1 MVPAMNFA
9 WMFVAVLAGCSSGA
23 TNTDAG
29 ATVNGCTAF
38 EDDTAGGATVTGPS
52 GATPAQYTP
61 NCVHIKV
68 GQSVTWNSNFTS
80 HPLAPFNGDTP
91 NPITSTAT
99 GTTASVTFANPG
111 TFGFHCGIHTTL
123 MEGAVQVTP

>member
-1 MVPAMNFA
+1 
-9 WMFVAVLAGCSSGA
+9 MFVALLTGSCSSGS

-38 EDDTAGGATVTGPS
+38 EDDTAAGATVTGPS
-52 GATPAQYTP
+52 GASAAQYTP

-68 GQSVTWNSNFTS
+68 GQSVTWSSNFTS
-80 HPLAPFNGDTP
+80 HPLVPFNGDTP

-99 GTTASVTFANPG
+99 GTTASVTFPAAG

-123 MEGAVQVTP
+123 MQGAVQVTP